1 MYRRK
6 LIVDKKDTKW
16 APEHH
21 LSKFEQSVV
30 MTLMPFFFYFFGFI
44 PLDFCSKNYCSSIN
58 HHVMAIIWEK
68 VVSIFAGN
76 LYLDRNYLITTVQIR
91 NDFLPYLK
99 IWKHG
104 LSAFFECT
112 HHFLKISWKRAISS
126 MLSFFQRIRFQSLG
140 R

>member
-1 MYRRK
+1 M
-6 LIVDKKDTKW
+6 
-16 APEHH
+16 
-21 LSKFEQSVV
+21 S
-30 MTLMPFFFYFFGFI
+30 FFFYFFGFL
-44 PLDFCSKNYCSSIN
+44 PLDFCPKSYWSSIN
-58 HHVMAIIWEK
+58 HHVMAIILEK

-76 LYLDRNYLITTVQIR
+76 LYLGRNYLITTVQIR

-126 MLSFFQRIRFQSLG
+126 MLSFFQRIRFQPSIRDRVQWKKNLALKKPIIKAILCNFSM
-140 R
+140 RLLKYF